1 MRQTDREVNA
11 GAPEGAVGNLRVG
24 ATVAGGT
31 QPPVPIAEG
40 GESGRLS
47 ALAPAILAVL
57 SRSYLF
63 VFLALTV
70 VVGSVLSPF
79 FFTTSNLNNVM
90 LSSSIISVLAVAQ
103 FMVIVTA
110 GIDLSVGS
118 VSALGTVMAAL
129 LLRNDVPLPVAVVG
143 TLAVCAAAGL
153 INGGLIVYGRITP
166 FIATLAMLS
175 IARGAAYLIQ
185 TGTLIVIDNDRFL
198 ELFAGEIG
206 PIPHPVVIFIVVTA
220 VAAFVMRYSAYGRRL
235 YAIGGNVEA
244 ARLSGLPV
252 RRDLL
257 TVYASSGFFAG
268 LAGLMLAGQLSQGS
282 SLVGQGYELDS
293 IAAAVVGGTS
303 LFGATDDTINS
314 VVGGLIIA
322 TIGNIMNLRGIPSE
336 PQLVIRG
343 LLILIAVFFTSG
355 GGGRILRAVRRSG

>member
-1 MRQTDREVNA
+1 MTTTSDDAKERSLGGDA
-11 GAPEGAVGNLRVG
+11 GNIPD
-24 ATVAGGT
+24 
-31 QPPVPIAEG
+31 
-40 GESGRLS
+40 LS
-47 ALAPAILAVL
+47 AGSDRPPRADAADVAEPRRNRDRGEGIFSIL

-63 VFLALTV
+63 IFLALTI
-70 VVGSVLSPF
+70 VVGSALSPY
-79 FFTTSNLNNVM
+79 FFTTINLNNVM

-118 VSALGTVMAAL
+118 VSALATVMAAL
-129 LLRNDVPLPVAVVG
+129 LLRNEVPLPVAVVG
-143 TLAVCAAAGL
+143 TLAVCTLAGL
-153 INGGLIVYGRITP
+153 INGVLIVYGRITP

-175 IARGAAYLIQ
+175 IARGTAYLIQ
-185 TGTLIVIDNDRFL
+185 TGTLIVIQNDPFL
-198 ELFAGEIG
+198 ELFAGETWG
-206 PIPHPVVIFIVVTA
+206 IPHPVVIFLLVTVVT
-220 VAAFVMRYSAYGRRL
+220 AFVMRYTPYGRRL
-235 YAIGGNVEA
+235 YAIGGNAEA

-257 TVYASSGFFAG
+257 TVYASSGLLAG
-268 LAGLMLAGQLSQGS
+268 LAGLMLASQLSQGS

-303 LFGATDDTINS
+303 LFGATGDPISS

-355 GGGRILRAVRRSG
+355 GGARILKLFRRAD